1 MKSKINNQ
9 KEVKEKMRK
18 KEELGMKDQI
28 ILVCKRKDGSI
39 KWITDTAKEN
49 KSHSMAKT
57 GMAEVAGLI
66 LTDVGGTA
74 FDYVGI
80 GTSTAAES
88 ADHTDLQTPVKRK
101 AGTGTRQTTTFTND
115 TAQLVATFSSADGLS
130 GSSAIAEAGVF
141 NASTAGTM
149 LFRKIF
155 TAKTVN
161 WNDGDTL
168 EVTAKCQ
175 MKQGA

>member
-1 MKSKINNQ
+1 M
-9 KEVKEKMRK
+9 VKK
-18 KEELGMKDQI
+18 KENLGMVDQI
-28 ILVCKRKDGSI
+28 ILVCRRKDGSV
-39 KWITDTAKEN
+39 KWRTDTAEEKKTN
-49 KSHSMAKT
+49 SMAKT
-57 GMAEVAGLI
+57 GMAQVAGLI
-66 LTDVGGTA
+66 LTDIGGTA
-74 FDYVGI
+74 FDFIGI

-101 AGTGTRQTTTFTND
+101 AGTGTRITTTFTND
-115 TAQLVATFSSADGLS
+115 TAQLVTTFSSADTLS
-130 GSSAIAEAGVF
+130 GSSAIAEGGVFTAVSAGV
-141 NASTAGTM
+141 M

-161 WNDGDTL
+161 WDDGDTL

>member
-1 MKSKINNQ
+1 L
-9 KEVKEKMRK
+9 KETIALVDEV
-18 KEELGMKDQI
+18 L
-28 ILVCKRKDGSI
+28 LVCRDREGRV
-39 KWITDTAKEN
+39 KWIYDSSKDPE
-49 KSHSMAKT
+49 SRSMAKT
-57 GMAEVAGLI
+57 GMAQVAALI
-66 LTDVGGTA
+66 LVDVGGTA

-101 AGTGTRQTTTFTND
+101 AGTGTRVTTTFTND
-115 TAQLVATFSSADGLS
+115 TAQLVATFAAADTLS
-130 GSSAIAEAGVF
+130 GSHAIAEAGVF
-141 NASTAGTM
+141 NAASGGIM

-161 WNDGDTL
+161 WDDGDTL

-175 MKQGA
+175 MKQGT

>member
-1 MKSKINNQ
+1 MK
-9 KEVKEKMRK
+9 K
-18 KEELGMKDQI
+18 KEELGMVDQM
-28 ILVCKRKDGSI
+28 ILVCRRRDGSV
-39 KWITDTAKEN
+39 KWTIDTAKEK
-49 KSHSMAKT
+49 KSNSMAKT
-57 GMAEVAGLI
+57 GMAQVAGLI

-88 ADHTDLQTPVKRK
+88 ADHTDLQTPLKRK
-101 AGTGTRQTTTFTND
+101 AGTGTRVTTTFTND
-115 TAQLVATFSSADGLS
+115 TAQLVATFSSGDTLS
-130 GSSAIAEAGVF
+130 GSSAVAEAGVF
-141 NASTAGTM
+141 TAATAGVM

-161 WNDGDTL
+161 WDDGDTL

>member
-1 MKSKINNQ
+1 MEK
-9 KEVKEKMRK
+9 KEK
-18 KEELGMKDQI
+18 LGFADEMV
-28 ILVCKRKDGSI
+28 LVCRRKDGSV
-39 KWITDTAKEN
+39 KWKIDTALEG
-49 KSHSMAKT
+49 KSNSMAKT
-57 GMAEVAGLI
+57 GMAQVAGLI
-66 LTDVGGTA
+66 LLDVGGTA
-74 FDYVGI
+74 FDFVGI

-101 AGTGTRQTTTFTND
+101 AGTGTRVTTTFTND
-115 TAQLVATFSSADGLS
+115 TAQLVTTFSSADGLS
-130 GSSAIAEAGVF
+130 GSSAIAESGVFTAATAGV
-141 NASTAGTM
+141 M

-161 WNDGDTL
+161 WDDGDTL

>member
-1 MKSKINNQ
+1 M
-9 KEVKEKMRK
+9 EKK
-18 KEELGMKDQI
+18 DELGMVDQV
-28 ILVCKRKDGSI
+28 ILVCRRKDGSV
-39 KWITDTAKEN
+39 KWRTDTAEEK
-49 KSHSMAKT
+49 KSNSMAKT
-57 GMAEVAGLI
+57 GMAQVAGLI

-101 AGTGTRQTTTFTND
+101 AGTGTRVTTTFTND
-115 TAQLVATFSSADGLS
+115 TSQIVTTFSSADGLS

-141 NASTAGTM
+141 TAESAGVM